1 MSGETSTHAPLLD
14 AWVERTLNLEI
25 GASPKDKQREIL
37 KRLEDVQF
45 HPGFY
50 EASAIQAYF
59 DQKLSSIAKW
69 QCCARLLRDDITEF
83 RREFF
88 QRDVS
93 ARISRFEKLHSDAEY
108 FPVLKLQLAH
118 LKCGLELDSQDVS
131 VLGEHASRLAQFLIE
146 NHVAEPSQKAAK
158 QREFLNSQTIE
169 RSDWKKYVAE
179 LNSKAPA
186 VAALNQR
193 WLQALSRPAK
203 TRNKLT
209 KTKPVE
215 TATASSLSRGG
226 WAYALIGIFIFRAL
240 ITFVRYNR
248 DDTPSRPSYTPP
260 VVNYTPP
267 EFSPEN
273 IEEIL
278 NSLDDETPP
287 PPTFSK
293 ILSSPAG
300 ETEED
305 LIARLSALKEYE
317 YLRFKSYLFL
327 VVKERGELFIVFDER
342 RYFTEIEIAAKL
354 SLPTKSL
361 LYKSRK
367 ADLEEFQR
375 VAGLIREIQN
385 TVYVTYPGANINRY
399 HPVPAGVVL
408 KPMMGD
414 QTVLFPYSESDSNL
428 GSDWQPAYRYHF
440 SPKGETDDE

>member
-226 WAYALIGIFIFRAL
+226 WAYALIGIFIFSGTHH
-240 ITFVRYNR
+240 IC
-248 DDTPSRPSYTPP
+248 
-260 VVNYTPP
+260 
-267 EFSPEN
+267 
-273 IEEIL
+273 
-278 NSLDDETPP
+278 
-287 PPTFSK
+287 
-293 ILSSPAG
+293 
-300 ETEED
+300 
-305 LIARLSALKEYE
+305 
-317 YLRFKSYLFL
+317 
-327 VVKERGELFIVFDER
+327 
-342 RYFTEIEIAAKL
+342 
-354 SLPTKSL
+354 
-361 LYKSRK
+361 
-367 ADLEEFQR
+367 
-375 VAGLIREIQN
+375 
-385 TVYVTYPGANINRY
+385 
-399 HPVPAGVVL
+399 
-408 KPMMGD
+408 
-414 QTVLFPYSESDSNL
+414 
-428 GSDWQPAYRYHF
+428 
-440 SPKGETDDE
+440 